1 MSLPYLSRPSSS
13 SLSQKGRANCPESAM
28 ICNKVM
34 PVLGSNGINKAESLI
49 SIKASEVI
57 DERQGSELM
66 LVVGRES
73 ETKSA

>member
-1 MSLPYLSRPSSS
+1 
-13 SLSQKGRANCPESAM
+13 M